1 MRKTCKLSLIII
13 YIRKYCLATFSTD
26 PTNQYVF
33 LLHTV
38 CTKGH
43 MSFTPKENLRE
54 IVVVEEV
61 VVFLVVFIVHLGL
74 AQKS

>member
-1 MRKTCKLSLIII
+1 MKLL
-13 YIRKYCLATFSTD
+13 CF
-26 PTNQYVF
+26 PF
-33 LLHTV
+33 HTE

-54 IVVVEEV
+54 IVVEEV

>member
-1 MRKTCKLSLIII
+1 MKLL
-13 YIRKYCLATFSTD
+13 CF
-26 PTNQYVF
+26 PF
-33 LLHTV
+33 HTE